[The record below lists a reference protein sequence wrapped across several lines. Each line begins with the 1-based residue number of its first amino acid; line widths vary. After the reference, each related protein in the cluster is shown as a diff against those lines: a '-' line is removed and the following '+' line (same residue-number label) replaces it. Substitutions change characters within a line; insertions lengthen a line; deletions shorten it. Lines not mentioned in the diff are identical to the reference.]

1 MLAPVAEVALVAEL
15 EPVAAVVPL
24 ILAVRVA
31 VAPVLALVVVEYWRS
46 EPPSVVVGSQ
56 VAPQ

>member
-1 MLAPVAEVALVAEL
+1 VVQVLVVEL

-31 VAPVLALVVVEYWRS
+31 PVLALVVVEYWR
-46 EPPSVVVGSQ
+46 
-56 VAPQ
+56 

>member
-1 MLAPVAEVALVAEL
+1 VALVVQVVLVVEL

-31 VAPVLALVVVEYWRS
+31 VAPVLALVVVEYWR
-46 EPPSVVVGSQ
+46 
-56 VAPQ
+56 

>member
-1 MLAPVAEVALVAEL
+1 MVRVVLVVEL

-31 VAPVLALVVVEYWRS
+31 VAPVLALVVVEYWR
-46 EPPSVVVGSQ
+46 
-56 VAPQ
+56 

>member
-1 MLAPVAEVALVAEL
+1 MVQVVLLVEA

-31 VAPVLALVVVEYWRS
+31 VAPVLALGVVEYWR
-46 EPPSVVVGSQ
+46 
-56 VAPQ
+56 

>member
-1 MLAPVAEVALVAEL
+1 LGLVVQVVLVVEL

-31 VAPVLALVVVEYWRS
+31 VAPVLAIVVVEYWRS
-46 EPPSVVVGSQ
+46 EPSSVVAGSQ
-56 VAPQ
+56 VAPP

>member
-1 MLAPVAEVALVAEL
+1 VVQVVLVVEL

-31 VAPVLALVVVEYWRS
+31 VAPVLALVVVEYWR
-46 EPPSVVVGSQ
+46 
-56 VAPQ
+56 

>member
-1 MLAPVAEVALVAEL
+1 MVVAVLVVEL

-31 VAPVLALVVVEYWRS
+31 LVPALVVVAYWRS
-46 EPPSVVVGSQ
+46 EPPSVVAGSQ

>member
-1 MLAPVAEVALVAEL
+1 VVQVVLVVGL
-15 EPVAAVVPL
+15 EPVAAAVPL

-31 VAPVLALVVVEYWRS
+31 VATVLALGVVEYWRW
-46 EPPSVVVGSQ
+46 EPPSVVAGSQ